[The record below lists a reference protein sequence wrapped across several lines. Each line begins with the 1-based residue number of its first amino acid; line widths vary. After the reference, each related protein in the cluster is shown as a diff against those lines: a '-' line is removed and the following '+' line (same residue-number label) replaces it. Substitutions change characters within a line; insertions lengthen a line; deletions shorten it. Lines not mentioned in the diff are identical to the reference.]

1 MILILQ
7 VSKRSYAVMNFPTYK
22 RINSR
27 ENSETMDEEDNSGI
41 FDHLMLRILLL
52 CFMFIRLV

>member
-1 MILILQ
+1 
-7 VSKRSYAVMNFPTYK
+7 MNFPTYK